1 MGLTWVETVIR
12 NPNTGR
18 HVTARAL
25 VDTCATLTVVPR
37 RIAEELQLPVIG
49 RRRGATAKGTAELD
63 DRIGVVEVMGRKA
76 YVQMLVSDEIDIM
89 LIGTVALEILGFEID
104 PVTGKLKEA
113 KIYLL

>member
-1 MGLTWVETVIR
+1 MGLIWVETVIR
-12 NPNTGR
+12 NPNTGG

-25 VDTCATLTVVPR
+25 IDMGATLTVLPR

-49 RRRGATAKGTAELD
+49 RRRVATAKGTVELD
-63 DRIGVVEVMGRKA
+63 ECIGIVEVMDGKA
-76 YVQMLVSDEIDIM
+76 YVQMLVSDEIDVV
-89 LIGTVALEILGFEID
+89 LIGTVAIETLGFEID